1 MIRYSLLPA
10 TILVAVVSVSAIAQ
24 RPANTPPAGARPT
37 PTATAQATPTPGAPA
52 APAATQLPTSKMA
65 VIYTDLFLDPK
76 SGITKFNITV
86 TKLNAEFSKIKDELS
101 QMQQRAQAL
110 EAEINKLREAG
121 PGVPVDQRA
130 LQTKIDQLDQLKKDI
145 QRKGED
151 AQAAYNRR
159 RQELF
164 APLQDEVGKALEAF
178 AKARGINAIIDG
190 TQVPLLYAAES
201 IDITRAFITEFNSK
215 NPATAVTT
223 PPE

>member
-1 MIRYSLLPA
+1 MNRNSLLPA

-24 RPANTPPAGARPT
+24 RPANTPPAGPRPT
-37 PTATAQATPTPGAPA
+37 PTATAQATPTPTAPA
-52 APAATQLPTSKMA
+52 APSAATQLPTSKMA

-76 SGITKFNITV
+76 SGITKFNTTL
-86 TKLNAEFSKIKDELS
+86 TKLNAEFQKIKDELT

-110 EAEINKLREAG
+110 QDEITKLQQATG
-121 PGVPVDQRA
+121 APIDQRA
-130 LQTKIDQLDQLKKDI
+130 LQAKIDQLEQLKKDI

-151 AQAAYNRR
+151 AQTAYNKR
-159 RQELF
+159 RQDLF

-215 NPATAVTT
+215 NPATAAVTQ
-223 PPE
+223 PK